1 MRRVYVGFTA
11 RPIAGADV
19 LMPEPQAP
27 SNWKDVA
34 KIAAY
39 VAEAKVKA
47 VADLVNQQMFAEPDK
62 VAMIDMVDPNRPTL
76 FDADAGVGTAVD
88 YLAELDT
95 ADQIIGH
102 RIFYFLDLAVAR
114 RIRLNGS
121 LMQPAFWAVLGHLSK
136 VPYLDSGNPM
146 RRLIID
152 PTEILGGTEGRDD
165 PDTLMRV
172 WNFDEA
178 RTFATWKSE
187 NPAALRALN
196 LARFAQFLGEKILG

>member
-1 MRRVYVGFTA
+1 M
-11 RPIAGADV
+11 
-19 LMPEPQAP
+19 MPEPQAP
-27 SNWKDVA
+27 SNWKDAV
-34 KIAAY
+34 KIAAR
-39 VAEAKVKA
+39 VAEEKVKA
-47 VADLVNQQMFAEPDK
+47 LAGLASQQMFAEPDK
-62 VAMIDMVDPNRPTL
+62 VVMIDTVDPAPML
-76 FDADAGVGTAVD
+76 FDADVGAGAAVD

-102 RIFYFLDLAVAR
+102 RIFYFLDLAVAP
-114 RIRLNGS
+114 RIRLKGS

-136 VPYLDSGNPM
+136 VPYLDLGNPM

-172 WNFDEA
+172 WNFTEA
-178 RTFATWKSE
+178 HTFATLKQHE
-187 NPAALRALN
+187 DPATLRALN